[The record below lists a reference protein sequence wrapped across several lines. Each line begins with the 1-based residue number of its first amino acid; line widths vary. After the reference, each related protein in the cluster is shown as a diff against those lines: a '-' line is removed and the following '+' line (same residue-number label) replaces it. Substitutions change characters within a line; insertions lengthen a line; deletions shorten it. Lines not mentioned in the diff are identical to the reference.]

1 MTNWTSEGF
10 LAQQWPDATHFASIQ
25 GLVLQAR
32 RQPTSTQSYDRCDAL
47 VRTGQQKIMVIF
59 AYGQVAAAN
68 LERLIPGNVKN
79 FEFYFFSI
87 I

>member
-1 MTNWTSEGF
+1 
-10 LAQQWPDATHFASIQ
+10 
-25 GLVLQAR
+25 
-32 RQPTSTQSYDRCDAL
+32 

-79 FEFYFFSI
+79 F
-87 I
+87 